1 MYGSL
6 PQQKGDGSMH
16 ADLKYGEGTVRL
28 SLEGAASVTYL
39 EERPTPVITDLNTA
53 FLQAVTTGCIGSAS
67 LKDIIKPYDKVTVV
81 ISDITRFWM
90 RQDRICPLLADYLCR
105 EMGVREEDIL
115 FLAAVG
121 THRQQTPQELE
132 TLVSPQV
139 FSRFSVV
146 NHDCEGSLVT
156 VGTTSRGTLVRVN
169 PLAVNRKVILIG
181 GTVHHLMSGFGG
193 GRKSILP
200 GISGEDSI
208 FQNHIHSLD
217 PDAPRSSLKIG
228 MGVLAGN
235 PVHEDMVEAAQL
247 VNPAFSIN
255 LVVNSQQEL
264 CALYC
269 GHWLHAWEES
279 CKKVQELFG
288 LPIAKKADVVI
299 ASCGGYPK
307 DINLY
312 QAVKTLLNASQALKD
327 GGTLVFLAQC
337 REGGGTP
344 AFFDWIKPLREGRL
358 DAELRAGF
366 TISGYI
372 FYAACEAI
380 AKARVLM
387 LTQLMPEVVAPM
399 ALEAYDDVAALLN
412 KLDLLGK
419 DVYVMPFG
427 GGIVPYVAGGK

>member
-1 MYGSL
+1 MEVV
-6 PQQKGDGSMH
+6 
-16 ADLKYGEGTVRL
+16 LKYGEGEVQL
-28 SLEGAASVTYL
+28 ALDGAATVEFL
-39 EERPTPVITDLNTA
+39 EEKPLPVITDLQTA
-53 FLQAVTTGCIGSAS
+53 FFQAVS
-67 LKDIIKPYDKVTVV
+67 KDCVDSQPLCEVINPWDKVTVLV
-81 ISDITRFWM
+81 SDITRFWM
-90 RQDRICPLLADYLCR
+90 RQDRICPLLADYLCNR
-105 EMGVREEDIL
+105 IGVRKENIA
-115 FLAAVG
+115 FLVALG
-121 THRQQTPQELE
+121 THRPQTPEE
-132 TLVSPQV
+132 MEKLVSTQV
-139 FSRFSVV
+139 YQNFAVL
-146 NHDCEGSLVT
+146 NHDSKAHDLVEL
-156 VGTTSRGTLVRVN
+156 GITSRGTRVRVN
-169 PLAVNRKVILIG
+169 PLVVGRKVILLC

-200 GISGEDSI
+200 GVSSQETIS
-208 FQNHIHSLD
+208 QNHIHSLD
-217 PDAPRSSLKIG
+217 PAAPRSNPLIG
-228 MGVLAGN
+228 MGILKGN
-235 PVHEDMVEAAQL
+235 PVHEDMVEAGRM

-255 LVVNSQQEL
+255 LVVNSRQEL

-279 CKKVQELFG
+279 CRTVQDFFG
-288 LPIAKKADVVI
+288 LPIGKKADVVI

-327 GGTLVFLAQC
+327 GGTLVFLAEC

-387 LTQLMPEVVAPM
+387 LTQLKPDVAAPM
-399 ALEAYDDVAALLN
+399 ALEAFEDISELSEMLDV
-412 KLDLLGK
+412 KGK

-427 GGIVPYVAGGK
+427 GAVVPYMRAEG

>member
-1 MYGSL
+1 
-6 PQQKGDGSMH
+6 
-16 ADLKYGEGTVRL
+16 
-28 SLEGAASVTYL
+28 
-39 EERPTPVITDLNTA
+39 
-53 FLQAVTTGCIGSAS
+53 
-67 LKDIIKPYDKVTVV
+67 
-81 ISDITRFWM
+81 
-90 RQDRICPLLADYLCR
+90 
-105 EMGVREEDIL
+105 
-115 FLAAVG
+115 
-121 THRQQTPQELE
+121 
-132 TLVSPQV
+132 
-139 FSRFSVV
+139 
-146 NHDCEGSLVT
+146 
-156 VGTTSRGTLVRVN
+156 
-169 PLAVNRKVILIG
+169 VILIG

>member
-1 MYGSL
+1 L
-6 PQQKGDGSMH
+6 
-16 ADLKYGEGTVRL
+16 
-28 SLEGAASVTYL
+28 
-39 EERPTPVITDLNTA
+39 
-53 FLQAVTTGCIGSAS
+53 
-67 LKDIIKPYDKVTVV
+67 
-81 ISDITRFWM
+81 
-90 RQDRICPLLADYLCR
+90 
-105 EMGVREEDIL
+105 
-115 FLAAVG
+115 
-121 THRQQTPQELE
+121 
-132 TLVSPQV
+132 
-139 FSRFSVV
+139 
-146 NHDCEGSLVT
+146 NHDCEAADLVT
-156 VGTTSRGTLVRVN
+156 LGTTSRGTKVRLSPLVVD
-169 PLAVNRKVILIG
+169 RKVILIC

-200 GISGEDSI
+200 GVSSQETIS
-208 FQNHIHSLD
+208 QNHIHSLD
-217 PDAPRSSLKIG
+217 PGAPRSNPLIG
-228 MGVLAGN
+228 MGILKGN

-255 LVVNSQQEL
+255 LVVGSHQEL

-279 CKKVQELFG
+279 CRTVHQFFG

-327 GGTLVFLAQC
+327 GGTLVFLAEC

-358 DAELRAGF
+358 DEALRAGF

-387 LTQLMPEVVAPM
+387 LTQLKTDVTAPM
-399 ALEAYDDVAALLN
+399 ALEAYDDISELSRR
-412 KLDLLGK
+412 LDLKDK
-419 DVYVMPFG
+419 DVYVMPYG
-427 GGIVPYVAGGK
+427 GAVVPYMQTEGKISI

>member
-1 MYGSL
+1 MY
-6 PQQKGDGSMH
+6 

-39 EERPTPVITDLNTA
+39 EERPTPVITDLDAA
-53 FLQAVTTGCIGSAS
+53 FLQAVTTGCIGSAP
-67 LKDIIKPYDKVTVV
+67 LKDIIKPSDKVTVV

-105 EMGVREEDIL
+105 EIGIREEDIL

-121 THRQQTPQELE
+121 THRRQTPQELE

-139 FSRFSVV
+139 FSRFKVL

-200 GISGEDSI
+200 GISGEESI

-217 PDAPRSSLKIG
+217 PIAPRSSLKIG
-228 MGVLAGN
+228 MGVLSGN

-255 LVVNSQQEL
+255 LVVNSRQEL

-387 LTQLMPEVVAPM
+387 LTQLQPEVVAPM
-399 ALEAYDDVAALLN
+399 ALEAYDDVAALSN